1 MAGYQL
7 VRQYGCFGC
16 HEIPPLRDTTHKVG
30 PSLRN
35 IAGKLRAE
43 YLADH
48 IRNPSQSLPGTR
60 MPRQYGLW
68 EHLEGTVLA
77 DTKRSE
83 EAEIAAIA
91 EELQASAK
99 NIEPLPV
106 PSGVTEPPSAERG
119 RRLFQTQGCL
129 ACHRHRDFPQGQATQ
144 GPDLS
149 RVGAKYRPGTGPRW
163 LTGWLRDPARYASQ
177 TLMPNPLLAPLPLED
192 GAKMTDPAADLA
204 TYLLR
209 DEGLAARVPRLACP
223 TVPPALLDKPA
234 VAPNSK
240 EMECRPSSPLP
251 LGRRAMAKRGCYACH
266 DIAGFEKAA
275 PIGPTLSNWGRKP
288 ESLLAFERINEF
300 VDRSSP
306 RDDGFFRDALLA
318 HRREGF
324 IWQKLRMPR
333 SFDYQVANH
342 KPVDEQLKMGRFE
355 LSDTE
360 REAIIT
366 FILGLADQ
374 TPAAKYVHRPDRPQQ
389 AIAEGR
395 KVLEKYACAE
405 CHTLGLERWTIERK
419 TELAGVPRLSI
430 SGARPRRK
438 TTTASRPS
446 SSRFGSRPRSRGARA
461 RWAGPTWSC
470 PRPS

>member
-1 MAGYQL
+1 MEQIWLPELTLDYHFRQVARSDRCTTCHQGIEKPSALPQPFAPHPRLDLYLGAASPHPLRRVRLHRLPRRPGEPTDFHWASHTPNDADSRRRWGHELGWSANPHWDAPMLARRFHQSRCLACHPTVTDLEPSRRFPDAPAAKLMAGYHACGSTAAL
-7 VRQYGCFGC
+7 AVTKFRPSAIRLTRLGPAYAT
-16 HEIPPLRDTTHKVG
+16 LRA
-30 PSLRN
+30 N
-35 IAGKLRAE
+35 FAE

-192 GAKMTDPAADLA
+192 GTKMTDPAADLA

-251 LGRRAMAKRGCYACH
+251 LGRRAMAKR
-266 DIAGFEKAA
+266 
-275 PIGPTLSNWGRKP
+275 
-288 ESLLAFERINEF
+288 LLRL
-300 VDRSSP
+300 P
-306 RDDGFFRDALLA
+306 R
-318 HRREGF
+318 HRRLREG
-324 IWQKLRMPR
+324 RTDRP
-333 SFDYQVANH
+333 H
-342 KPVDEQLKMGRFE
+342 PEQLGP
-355 LSDTE
+355 
-360 REAIIT
+360 EARIAVGVRT
-366 FILGLADQ
+366 DQ
-374 TPAAKYVHRPDRPQQ
+374 RVR
-389 AIAEGR
+389 
-395 KVLEKYACAE
+395 
-405 CHTLGLERWTIERK
+405 
-419 TELAGVPRLSI
+419 
-430 SGARPRRK
+430 
-438 TTTASRPS
+438 
-446 SSRFGSRPRSRGARA
+446 
-461 RWAGPTWSC
+461 
-470 PRPS
+470 